1 MDSNLISAAIVAI
14 AMGFI
19 IGFVIAWFAGRNR
32 VSKDAYEARL
42 LLEGE
47 NAKLSAELGGATS
60 TIEEQKQILGYKEQ
74 ELVSTRDELA
84 NARESIRG
92 LEVQMQEER
101 KATSEKLELLER
113 ATTTLKDTFTAL
125 SKQALDQNNQAFI
138 TNAEQVLRRF
148 QENAQSDLLA
158 RQSKIS
164 DMISPVEKALVGVDK
179 QIKEIEQGRVAAFS
193 ALGEQLNQMLLSQL
207 ELRGTTSNLVRV
219 LQNSKT
225 RGRWGEMQLRKIVE
239 ISGMTQHCDF
249 REQFNVTTEDG
260 RLIPDMVVSLPAK
273 RIIVIDAKVPMDS
286 YYAAHEATDD
296 GARQHHFS
304 QHAKSIRRHVGQLS
318 QKSYS
323 ESFEQSPEFVL
334 LFLPNEAVFSSA
346 LEHDPGLIEFGAEK
360 NVIIATPTTLIALLK
375 AAAFGWRQE
384 SIAQEAQTLG
394 FLGKELYKRLT
405 TMAEHIEKVGKSLD
419 KTVKNFNS
427 MVGSIEGS
435 VLPSA
440 RRFRDLNVIAA
451 EKSEIAFLEPVETN
465 SRELQAADFVDGVSE
480 SANANL
486 LPESEAGEEIN
497 GE

>member
-1 MDSNLISAAIVAI
+1 MGGTKINMDSNLLSIVTIAIVS
-14 AMGFI
+14 GFI
-19 IGFVIAWFAGRNR
+19 IGFVIAWFAGKGRI
-32 VSKDAYEARL
+32 SKDAYEARL
-42 LLEGE
+42 SLEGE
-47 NAKLSAELGGATS
+47 KATLSAELGGAKS
-60 TIEEQKQILGYKEQ
+60 IIEDQKQSLIVKE
-74 ELVSTRDELA
+74 EEVVSTRNELSK
-84 NARESIRG
+84 ARELIRG

-101 KATSEKLELLER
+101 KATSEKLEILER

-125 SKQALDQNNQAFI
+125 SKQALDQNNQVFI
-138 TNAEQVLRRF
+138 TNAEQVLKRF

-164 DMISPVEKALVGVDK
+164 DLISPVEKALAGVDK

-193 ALGEQLNQMLLSQL
+193 ALGEQLNQMMLSQL

-219 LQNSKT
+219 LQNSKS

-249 REQFNVTTEDG
+249 HEQFNVTTDDG
-260 RLIPDMVVSLPAK
+260 RLIPDMIVSLPAK

-296 GARQHHFS
+296 GSRQHHFS

-323 ESFEQSPEFVL
+323 DNFEQSPEFVL

-346 LEHDPGLIEFGAEK
+346 LEQDPGLIEFGAEK

-384 SIAQEAQTLG
+384 AIAQEAQTLG
-394 FLGKELYKRLT
+394 SLGKELYKRICK
-405 TMAEHIEKVGKSLD
+405 MAEHIETVGKSLD
-419 KTVKNFNS
+419 KTVKNFNA

-435 VLPSA
+435 LLPSA

-451 EKSEIAFLEPVETN
+451 EKAEIAFLEPVETN
-465 SRELQAADFVDGVSE
+465 SRELQAADFKE
-480 SANANL
+480 SVALA
-486 LPESEAGEEIN
+486 PDPTVPTE
-497 GE
+497 